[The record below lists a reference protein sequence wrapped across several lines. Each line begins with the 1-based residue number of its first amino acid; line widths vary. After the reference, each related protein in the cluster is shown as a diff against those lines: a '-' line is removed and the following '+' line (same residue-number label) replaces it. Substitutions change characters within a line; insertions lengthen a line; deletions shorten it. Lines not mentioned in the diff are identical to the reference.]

1 MCESLSFRAVGA
13 DSPDLTLLE
22 SVNEETIPENE
33 RVALSNLL
41 ATGAD
46 GNLELTGIYLKDEP
60 VGFCAARS
68 YKGVLYIAF
77 LAVRSDLRGKGI
89 GSAALKDLIRRH
101 PEQKVI
107 VEFEAPRDD
116 ADNNDIRVRRKR
128 FYLRNGFYETC
139 CFSSYHG
146 TEFEI
151 GCSDPLFDLAE
162 YGEFLDWLASVI
174 EDPVPKPYL
183 KQH

>member
-1 MCESLSFRAVGA
+1 MSELLSFRTVGA

-22 SVNEETIPENE
+22 SINEEAILENE
-33 RVALSNLL
+33 RVALTDLL
-41 ATGAD
+41 ATGTD
-46 GNLELTGIYLKDEP
+46 GNLELTGIYLNDEP
-60 VGFCAARS
+60 VGFYAARS
-68 YKGVLYIAF
+68 YKAILYLAC
-77 LAVRSDLRGKGI
+77 LAVRADLRGKGI
-89 GSAALKDLIRRH
+89 GSAALKKIIGSH
-101 PEQKVI
+101 PKQKVI
-107 VEFEAPRDD
+107 VEFEAPRDGTD
-116 ADNNDIRVRRKR
+116 ENDLRVRRKQ
-128 FYLRNGFYETC
+128 FYLRNGFFETN
-139 CFSSYHG
+139 CFSAYHE